1 MFNGIE
7 KENTDMMEALLG
19 AVMNM
24 KLADVAY
31 GVYKQAET
39 KGDTS
44 TMERAMGYVGEFQ
57 RKANEY
63 VKEAKEES
71 VEISEEA
78 RKMYENKESATSE
91 SADKPA
97 PVKNNE
103 SSQSISIIV

>member
-1 MFNGIE
+1 
-7 KENTDMMEALLG
+7 MMEALIG

-31 GVYKQAET
+31 GVYKQAEA
-39 KGDTS
+39 KGDNS

-57 RKANEY
+57 RKASEY

-78 RKMYENKESATSE
+78 RKMSENEESATSE
-91 SADKPA
+91 FSTDKPA
-97 PVKNNE
+97 PVQNNE
-103 SSQSISIIV
+103 SGESVSKIHIIG